1 MRSFI
6 VFLLTASL
14 PPVISAAPLP
24 AAKSRDAK
32 TDPKTA
38 ELLSRV
44 PLRFEPNRGQV
55 RAAEPVAW
63 TARNPE
69 AAYAFTA
76 DGALIRTKDRIVR
89 LRMQGSNTGALYQAS
104 EALPS
109 PTSYF
114 TAAYRGNI
122 PGYRR
127 LRRSSVYP
135 GIDVVYYGAGNHL
148 EYDFEVA
155 VGADPAQIR
164 LAFEGPFQGSAARV
178 TDAGD
183 LQIGEG
189 DNALVQRAPVIY
201 QQAAD
206 GSRKPVEG
214 GYRMAA
220 DGTVTIALGAY
231 DRTTKLVIDPT
242 IYYTQYFFGSAAS
255 PAVAVTHDAQG
266 YVYVA
271 GNTQATDF
279 YVQGAFAIL
288 GNKGG
293 QDAWIMKINPLAP
306 DGNYVPFTTLFG
318 GSNNEIVEG
327 IAVDNNGVA
336 YIAGVTQSTDM
347 PTVNPYASALPG
359 QQNTFIAA
367 FDTVGATQTYGTYL
381 GGALVD
387 YDQGIAL
394 LNGNVYVTGY
404 STSTNYPTTGA
415 AIETTPIGGTEIFV
429 SELNPAL
436 SGAAQ
441 LIAST
446 YLPGSADDVSRA
458 IAVDSAGNVY
468 IAGETGSPDTRV
480 TANAVQGAY
489 NQSGDGFVIK
499 LNLQTMQVLY
509 GTFLG
514 GSSYDEIRGLTVDA
528 KGRIGVTGFTESVDF
543 PVTQSAFQ
551 TSLNGYQAA
560 FLTVVDPA
568 AKAGAGLVYSTYFGG
583 NFAEAAYSAAVDKS
597 GLFYISGYALSPNL
611 PMGAKTAMNATSAGG
626 GIDGFVAQFDITKGI
641 NGLLYSSYI
650 TGPGNQLAA
659 AVDVDS
665 NGIVY
670 VVGAASADV
679 FPSGQSLDPNSGVL
693 DGFLL
698 AFHP

>member
-1 MRSFI
+1 MRSISLIFI
-6 VFLLTASL
+6 TVSL
-14 PPVISAAPLP
+14 CAVVSAGPLP
-24 AAKSRDAK
+24 GTKAA
-32 TDPKTA
+32 DPKTA
-38 ELLSRV
+38 ELLARV
-44 PLRFEPNRGQV
+44 PLRFEPNRGQI

-76 DGALIRTKDRIVR
+76 DGALIRTQDGIVR
-89 LRMQGSNTGALYQAS
+89 LRMQGSNTKAEYQAS
-104 EALPS
+104 EALAS

-114 TAAYRGNI
+114 TAAYSGSI
-122 PGYRR
+122 PGYQR
-127 LRRSSVYP
+127 LCRTSVYP

-155 VGADPAQIR
+155 AGADPSQIR
-164 LAFEGPFQGSAARV
+164 LAFEGPLEKSAARV

-189 DNALVQRAPVIY
+189 DNALMQRAPVIY

-220 DGTVTIALGAY
+220 DGTVTVALGKY
-231 DRTTKLVIDPT
+231 DHSAKLVIDPT
-242 IYYTQYFFGSAAS
+242 IYYTQYFFGSQAS

-266 YVYVA
+266 YVYVT

-279 YVQGAFAIL
+279 YVQGVFAIL
-288 GNKGG
+288 GNAGG

-318 GSNNEIVEG
+318 GTGNEIVEG

-347 PTVNPYASALPG
+347 PTVSPYASTLPG

-394 LNGNVYVTGY
+394 LNGKVYVTGY
-404 STSTNYPTTGA
+404 STSTNYPTTGG
-415 AIETTPIGGTEIFV
+415 AIETTPRGGTEVFV
-429 SELNPAL
+429 SELDPTK
-436 SGAAQ
+436 SGTSQ
-441 LIAST
+441 LVAST
-446 YLPGSADDVSRA
+446 YLPGSGDDYARA

-468 IAGETGSPDTRV
+468 IAGETGSPDFQV

-489 NQSGDGFVIK
+489 DQAGDGFIVK

-509 GTFLG
+509 GTYLG
-514 GSSYDEIRGLTVDA
+514 GSGYDEIRGVTVDA
-528 KGRIGVTGFTESVDF
+528 KGRIGVSGFTESVDF
-543 PVTQSAFQ
+543 PITQSGFQ
-551 TSLNGYQAA
+551 TSLNGYEAA
-560 FLTVVDPA
+560 FLAVVDPA
-568 AKAGAGLVYSTYFGG
+568 AQAGAGPVYSTYFGG
-583 NFAEAAYSAAVDKS
+583 NFAEAAYGVAVDKN
-597 GLFYISGYALSPNL
+597 GLFYICGYSLSPNL
-611 PMGAKTAMNATSAGG
+611 PMGSDAAINATSAGG
-626 GIDGFVAQFDITKGI
+626 GIDGFVAQIDITKGI
-641 NGLLYSSYI
+641 NGLIYSSYI

-670 VVGAASADV
+670 VVGAASADI
-679 FPSGQSLDPNSGVL
+679 FPAGQALDPNAGVL
-693 DGFLL
+693 NGFLL